1 MGDVYYYGLGVE
13 KSNVDA
19 ASWYEKALNEGVWDA
34 CENLAFMYIK
44 GIGVSKDEMKGY
56 QLFKKAADMG
66 RVYGYQG
73 LGFCYENGY
82 GVQRNLSSAIEYYK
96 KVNNSDDGYS
106 SYRLY
111 QIYRADVNGKP
122 KDGAEALR
130 CLKMAVDNGYTPA
143 IYSLGYEFLV
153 GEIAMQNNKSALE
166 YITKAAEQGYVFA
179 MAGLGISYYRGT
191 VLVEKDYSKAF
202 YYLSQVAAEDD
213 VSSIGDDMLAEVY
226 RDLGACYR
234 FGRGTEKDQS
244 LASYYTEMAAEFGDK
259 SSLDAVKMMKR

>member
-1 MGDVYYYGLGVE
+1 
-13 KSNVDA
+13 
-19 ASWYEKALNEGVWDA
+19 
-34 CENLAFMYIK
+34 
-44 GIGVSKDEMKGY
+44 
-56 QLFKKAADMG
+56 
-66 RVYGYQG
+66 
-73 LGFCYENGY
+73 
-82 GVQRNLSSAIEYYK
+82 
-96 KVNNSDDGYS
+96 
-106 SYRLY
+106 
-111 QIYRADVNGKP
+111 
-122 KDGAEALR
+122 
-130 CLKMAVDNGYTPA
+130 MAVDNGYTPA

-259 SSLDAVKMMKR
+259 SSLDAVKMMRR